1 MPRIRS
7 VRTGWQ
13 VLVIAEDYVPLEGT
27 GQRAVGKW
35 GEGLYKGMCVET
47 GRYLRDMQ
55 TRDRYR

>member
-27 GQRAVGKW
+27 GKRAVGKW
-35 GEGLYKGMCVET
+35 GEGLYKGMRGDGEISQ
-47 GRYLRDMQ
+47 GHAE